1 MQVLF
6 AGWKQTGSKHTT
18 HSGLLKQSMVRGQ
31 NTAVS
36 TDKPKDQSLK
46 KSCFLS
52 SYGVRGQRF
61 GDERSAVQ
69 CAVCWWFPWAAGK
82 GPQQGSASIASLLW
96 SGGGWHFLGFVSS
109 AFHPNMK
116 LTPGAAKA
124 ESALYA
130 VSDFGGWKTTDKRK
144 TLHLRQW
151 MQGLECKIKQLPAL
165 ALWETEESWICKK
178 TIYVHN
184 KFTNLWGIF
193 NYCR

>member
-69 CAVCWWFPWAAGK
+69 CAVCWCFLWAAGK

-96 SGGGWHFLGFVSS
+96 PGGGMTF
-109 AFHPNMK
+109 
-116 LTPGAAKA
+116 PGLCVFCIPSKHEAHAWGSK
-124 ESALYA
+124 
-130 VSDFGGWKTTDKRK
+130 GWVCLVCSEWFWGVKN
-144 TLHLRQW
+144 HWQ
-151 MQGLECKIKQLPAL
+151 
-165 ALWETEESWICKK
+165 EENVAS
-178 TIYVHN
+178 
-184 KFTNLWGIF
+184 
-193 NYCR
+193 